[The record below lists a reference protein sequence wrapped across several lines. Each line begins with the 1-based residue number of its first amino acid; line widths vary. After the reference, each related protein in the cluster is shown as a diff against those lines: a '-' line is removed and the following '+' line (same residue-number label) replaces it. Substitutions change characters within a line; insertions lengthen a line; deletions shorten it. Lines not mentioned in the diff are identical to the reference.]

1 MIPEKMKAIVISE
14 AHRAE
19 VREITTPQPKEGQIL
34 VRVEKCLIC
43 TWEQRIFAGI
53 DVPLPFVPGHEISG
67 VVAAIGE
74 DTETEVKVGDK
85 VVVKTFDSCG
95 QCENCYR
102 GADNQCT
109 GPKKRRMYDGIPGT
123 GGFAQYLAIE
133 SNRVYPLPGGNAID
147 LETAAFAEPVAC
159 CLHSMEQ
166 AEIEFGEDVVIVGGG
181 IMGQLH
187 NVMAKLRGAR
197 TILVEPDAA
206 RRAMALQRGANE
218 VVDPTVC
225 NPIEKILELTGG
237 RGAHVC
243 FFTVNVLSLAQDYL
257 EALGKRGRM
266 VYYGSF
272 HPAGPIQLDPNK
284 IHYSEKRITGSFSP
298 TAKGF
303 WGASHLLGYH
313 LVDVAPFISERY
325 PMSQCQKAFERA
337 VSPETYRV
345 LLDLSGD

>member
-1 MIPEKMKAIVISE
+1 MIPEKMKAIVIAE
-14 AHRAE
+14 PHRAE
-19 VREITTPQPKEGQIL
+19 VREITTPRPAAGQIL

-67 VVAAIGE
+67 TVAEIGE
-74 DTETEVKVGDK
+74 DTPTDVKVGDK

-109 GPKKRRMYDGIPGT
+109 GPKKRRIYDGIPGT

-133 SNRVYPLPGGNAID
+133 SNRVYPLPGDDID
-147 LETAAFAEPVAC
+147 LEVAAFAEPIAC

-187 NVMAKLRGAR
+187 NLMARLRGAR

-206 RRAMALQRGANE
+206 RREMALRHGANE
-218 VVDPTVC
+218 VIDPTDC
-225 NPIEKILELTGG
+225 DPIAKIMELTGG
-237 RGAHVC
+237 HGAHVC
-243 FFTVNVLSLAQDYL
+243 FFTINALPLAQLYLESLA
-257 EALGKRGRM
+257 KRGRM

-272 HPAGPIQLDPNK
+272 HPSGPIQIDPNQ

-303 WGASHLLGYH
+303 WAASHLLGH
-313 LVDVAPFISERY
+313 RLVDVAPFITERY
-325 PMSQCQKAFERA
+325 GLHDCQKAFERA
-337 VSPETYRV
+337 SSMDTYRV
-345 LLDLSGD
+345 LIDLAEE